1 MGLII
6 FAESSESNTK
16 YMEAIVPAKGKNSA
30 YQVIILANDVS
41 KEELEKVMLSYIK

>member
-1 MGLII
+1 MPFCFAI
-6 FAESSESNTK
+6 FKKGKLEG
-16 YMEAIVPAKGKNSA
+16 ILPAKGKISA